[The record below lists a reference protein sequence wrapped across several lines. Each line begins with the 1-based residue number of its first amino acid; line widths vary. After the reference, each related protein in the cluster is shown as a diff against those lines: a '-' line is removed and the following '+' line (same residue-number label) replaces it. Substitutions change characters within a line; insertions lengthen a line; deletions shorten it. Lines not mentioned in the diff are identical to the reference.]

1 MSEQPQPQMFRRYIL
16 EQTRKRPSQRV
27 PEVHQRNAL
36 NKLKQWY
43 TPRPTPRA
51 GGILVLPTGGGKT
64 FTAVRFLCEGPLSEG
79 YRVLWLAHTHHL
91 LEQALDSFGDPER
104 DAAAKHGHET
114 GHIRA
119 SRSELQV
126 RVVSGTEGHFP
137 VTHISTNDDIIIGTI
152 QTITR
157 AYWNEQPQFTAWLAE
172 SGHKLVIV
180 FDEAHHA
187 PAPSYRKLL
196 NAIQDKYPQTLLLG
210 LTATP
215 TYTDQ
220 TKQGWLTKLFPQGII
235 SQVTASELMSLNIL
249 AKPIVETHHTDFT
262 PTVSETDYA
271 KWRHSYSDIPETI
284 ISQLAESR
292 ERNSYIAQ
300 MYADNRATYGKTI
313 IFADR
318 WYQCEQIAEFLRA
331 RGVKAGSIYSRV
343 NLDQRGPAIRNTV
356 TRDDNATTLE
366 AFRNGDLEVLLNVR
380 MLTEGTDVP
389 KVQSVFLT
397 RQTTSPILM
406 TQMIGRALRG
416 PKFGGTAE
424 AYIVAFI
431 DNWQHL
437 INWAD
442 YELRDGQALESTT
455 AAYVPRPLQLISIQL
470 LQRLIQMMGS
480 VNVELLPYRS
490 LLPVGWYKILFTA
503 NVAGTDN
510 TEPIHE
516 LIMVYDTEQDGY
528 TEYLNYLASVDLDD
542 WNEHTTQEEKA
553 DWLAAMEA
561 QFFGEEIQSIGTQ
574 RLKNL
579 FHLARHIR
587 HHEGNLPTFHPFE
600 ARDRHNLDNLA
611 EQIVNDGLDSNRE
624 VQLLKREYDRTDC
637 YWKVFYPGP
646 GDEGFWSF
654 KAHSDACKNRL
665 LRGAQSASIITPQA
679 AGAGETYYPTEL
691 DAQTKAQVKRRDG
704 NMCLCCGSERN
715 LQIDHIIPVYKGGT
729 NDLDNLQTLCKT
741 CNTHKGISEM
751 RFRHQRTSLITPPT
765 AFPALKMPSDPGNVD
780 EWKIYL
786 RRLINA
792 FYQCAAVDEI
802 TIKTRGD
809 YFWNWTVTLRHGNNP
824 AWLQPFLGDLAK
836 QIYQKRS
843 EWNLQGPNTIRVQ

>member
-1 MSEQPQPQMFRRYIL
+1 MSEQPQPQMLRRYNL
-16 EQTRKRPSQRV
+16 ATTRKRPSQRV

-43 TPRPTPRA
+43 TSRPTPRA

-104 DAAAKHGHET
+104 DATAKHGHET
-114 GHIRA
+114 GHIRD

-215 TYTDQ
+215 TYTDE

-249 AKPIVETHHTDFT
+249 AKPIIETHHTDFT

-271 KWRHSYSDIPETI
+271 KWQRSYSDMPEEI
-284 ISQLAESR
+284 ITQLANSR

-300 MYADNRATYGKTI
+300 MYADNREKYGKTI

-318 WYQCEQIAEFLRA
+318 KPQCEQIVEFLRE
-331 RGVKAGSIYSRV
+331 RGVKAGAIYSRV

-366 AFRNGDLEVLLNVR
+366 AFRNGDLEVLVNIR

-490 LLPVGWYKILFTA
+490 LIPVGWYEVKFDA
-503 NVAGTDN
+503 NIAGTDDIA
-510 TEPIHE
+510 TIQQ
-516 LIMVYDTEQDGY
+516 LLMVYDTEQDGY
-528 TEYLNYLASVDLDD
+528 TQYLTYLTSVDLND
-542 WNEHTTQEEKA
+542 WDEHTTQEEKA

-561 QFFGEEIQSIGTQ
+561 QFFGEEIRSIGKQ
-574 RLKNL
+574 RPTNL
-579 FHLARHIR
+579 FHLARHIS
-587 HHEGNLPTFHPFE
+587 HHNGALPAFHPFE
-600 ARDRHNLDNLA
+600 EREGHDLDQIADRIFKDNLDM
-611 EQIVNDGLDSNRE
+611 QTTM
-624 VQLLKREYDRTDC
+624 QLLEHEYQRTDR
-637 YWKVFYPGP
+637 YWKQFYL
-646 GDEGFWSF
+646 SMLHF
-654 KAHSDACKNRL
+654 KSHLDACMNRL
-665 LRGAQSASIITPQA
+665 LFGTPDQPTEASEA

-704 NMCLCCGSERN
+704 NMCLCCGERRG
-715 LQIDHIIPVYKGGT
+715 LQIDHIIPIYKGGT

-751 RFRHQRTSLITPPT
+751 RFRHQRTSLTTPPT
-765 AFPALKMPSDPGNVD
+765 AFPALKMPSDPGNFE

-786 RRLINA
+786 RRCFNA

-809 YFWNWTVTLRHGNNP
+809 YFWNWTVILRHGNDP
-824 AWLQPFLGDLAK
+824 TWVQPFLDDLAK
-836 QIYQKRS
+836 RIYQHRS
-843 EWNLQGPNTIRVQ
+843 RWDLQGPNTIRVQ